1 MATLGGGMK
10 LKGRNGETGCQ
21 VTPAPPTSGSQR
33 DITAPSSHRGAPRAP
48 FCPDPEVPALVGV
61 GCVSC
66 PASRLGSPIYLVPAS
81 PRCLRLGSS
90 ALLLPRFR
98 ADFPESLGMG
108 SARPPVS
115 TLTSTSTSLPEFRAD
130 TPISQPTPP
139 PWACSP
145 PPLASC
151 SHSSPGCP

>member
-1 MATLGGGMK
+1 MSG
-10 LKGRNGETGCQ
+10 Q
-21 VTPAPPTSGSQR
+21 SSPTHQR
-33 DITAPSSHRGAPRAP
+33 QPEGHHSSKFTRGAPRAP

-81 PRCLRLGSS
+81 PRCLRLDSS
-90 ALLLPRFR
+90 ALLLPRFW
-98 ADFPESLGMG
+98 ADFPEPLGMG
-108 SARPPVS
+108 SSRPPVS

-145 PPLASC
+145 PPLPSC
-151 SHSSPGCP
+151 SHSSPGCS

>member
-1 MATLGGGMK
+1 MK

-66 PASRLGSPIYLVPAS
+66 PASRLGSPLHALNKTSDELNYLNSGPSVWPS
-81 PRCLRLGSS
+81 SRLKVAVG
-90 ALLLPRFR
+90 
-98 ADFPESLGMG
+98 GK
-108 SARPPVS
+108 VS
-115 TLTSTSTSLPEFRAD
+115 DHHVSR
-130 TPISQPTPP
+130 
-139 PWACSP
+139 
-145 PPLASC
+145 
-151 SHSSPGCP
+151 